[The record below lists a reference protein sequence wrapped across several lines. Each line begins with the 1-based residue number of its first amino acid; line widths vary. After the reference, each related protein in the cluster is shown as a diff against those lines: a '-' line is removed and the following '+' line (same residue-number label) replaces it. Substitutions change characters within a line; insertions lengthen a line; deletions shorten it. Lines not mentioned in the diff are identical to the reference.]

1 MKRTTIVLIILTLV
15 CAVVQAQNSP
25 LNMGYK
31 KALFIGAHPDDNE
44 SCAGGTMI
52 LLQKQGC
59 EVVSVYMTSGE
70 RGIKGA
76 SLDEAASIRRKEL
89 AEACKVM
96 GVRYRL
102 MTQIDGQSEI
112 NAERYKEMLQVIE
125 EEKPDVV
132 FTHWPIELH
141 RDHRN
146 CSALVLDA
154 WKHSGRNC
162 DLYYYEAELGQ
173 QTRNFS
179 PNSYVNIESV
189 VEQKHKALLCH
200 ESQKPQEILTNGTTT
215 WKNSEAGSPSVPLPR
230 PLCFSR
236 KPETNNRKTHYEKE
250 TFIFV
255 LHPAGSNPFHHF
267 SITSKA

>member
-1 MKRTTIVLIILTLV
+1 MKKSIITLCVLSLFFPTLG
-15 CAVVQAQNSP
+15 QAQNSP
-25 LNMGYK
+25 LDKGYK

-52 LLQKQGC
+52 LLQNQGC
-59 EVVSVYMTSGE
+59 EVVSVYFTSGE

-76 SLDEAASIRRKEL
+76 SLDEAASIRRQEL
-89 AEACKVM
+89 IEACKVM
-96 GVRYRL
+96 GVKYRL

-173 QTRNFS
+173 QTRNFT

-200 ESQKPQEILTNGTTT
+200 ESQKPQEIIDKWHNDMEKFRGRE
-215 WKNSEAGSPSVPLPR
+215 SECSVA
-230 PLCFSR
+230 
-236 KPETNNRKTHYEKE
+236 EG
-250 TFIFV
+250 FV
-255 LHPAGSNPFHHF
+255 LLQKTRN
-267 SITSKA
+267 

>member
-1 MKRTTIVLIILTLV
+1 MKKFIITLCVLSLFCMMGL
-15 CAVVQAQNSP
+15 AQNSP
-25 LNMGYK
+25 LDKGYK

-52 LLQKQGC
+52 LLQKQDC

-76 SLDEAASIRRKEL
+76 TLDEAASIRRQEL
-89 AEACKVM
+89 IEACKVM
-96 GVRYRL
+96 GVKYRL

-112 NAERYKEMLQVIE
+112 NAERYKEMLHVIV

-132 FTHWPIELH
+132 FTHWPIDLH

-154 WKHSGRNC
+154 WKHSGRHS

-173 QTRNFS
+173 QTRNFT
-179 PNSYVNIESV
+179 PNAYVNIESV

-200 ESQKPQEILTNGTTT
+200 ESQKPQEILDKWHTDMERFRGRE
-215 WKNSEAGSPSVPLPR
+215 SECSAA
-230 PLCFSR
+230 
-236 KPETNNRKTHYEKE
+236 EA
-250 TFIFV
+250 FV
-255 LHPAGSNPFHHF
+255 LLHKTRN
-267 SITSKA
+267 